1 MDFSMT
7 PSKPETQIYR
17 VIIRTVTIYDDW
29 KLLSNRTRRRLALPL
44 LYLVNIEKYVFPNF
58 FM

>member
-7 PSKPETQIYR
+7 PSKPETRIYR